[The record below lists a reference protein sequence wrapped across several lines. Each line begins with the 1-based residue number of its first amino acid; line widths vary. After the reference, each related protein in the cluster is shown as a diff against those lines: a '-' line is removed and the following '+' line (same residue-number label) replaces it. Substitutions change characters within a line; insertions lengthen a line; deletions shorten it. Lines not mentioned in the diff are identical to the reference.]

1 VRDTPVVALDH
12 VTKRFKSQ
20 QALDGVSLAFFSGE
34 VHAIVGENGAGKS
47 TLMNILFGLHAPD
60 EGGILLDGRE
70 VVHRRPSDAIAHGI
84 GMVHQHFKLVPSF
97 TVAENIGLA
106 ALPDVRRRLGS
117 DRDIVSLSERYGLAL
132 DPAAITDSLPL
143 AIQQRVEIFKALVN
157 EARLLILDEPTTIL
171 NPRETESLYRL
182 LRKLASEG
190 RAIAV
195 VTHHLDEVLSY
206 SDRVSVLRRGKLVGT
221 DETATVDRA
230 TLVQR
235 IVGRA
240 VELDARIPSAT
251 DTVGED
257 ELRLVAVSVPGTA
270 YSSGLRD
277 VSLTLRAGEV
287 VGIAGVEGNGQRELF
302 DVLADLR
309 APTSGEL
316 VWRDHGG
323 NGSPPVSLVPE
334 DRHAEGLVLDL
345 PVSLNLLLDQLG
357 NSPYSHLGRLKHG
370 AIATRA
376 KELAAAFNVRAASVD
391 LPARSLSGGNQQKI
405 VIARALQGSARV
417 LVVYQ
422 PTRGLDVAAS
432 EEVLTRL
439 RRAAD
444 EGIAVLMISS
454 NLTEILRTSDRV
466 VVLFEGGIAGET
478 AAADADIAT
487 IGAWMVGG
495 DRQLNTAHGAAA

>member
-12 VTKRFKSQ
+12 VTKRFKTQ
-20 QALDGVSLAFFSGE
+20 LALDGVSLAFFSGE
-34 VHAIVGENGAGKS
+34 LHAVVGENGAGKS

-70 VVHRRPSDAIAHGI
+70 VVHRRPSDAIANGI

-97 TVAENIGLA
+97 TVAENIRLA
-106 ALPDVRRRLGS
+106 ALPGARRRLGT
-117 DRDIVSLSERYGLAL
+117 DRDIIALSERYGLAL
-132 DPAAITDSLPL
+132 DPAATTDTLPL

-157 EARLLILDEPTTIL
+157 EAKLLILDEPTTIL
-171 NPRETESLYRL
+171 NPRETDTLYGL
-182 LRKLASEG
+182 LRNLAGEG
-190 RAIAV
+190 RAVVV
-195 VTHHLDEVLSY
+195 VTHHLDEVLRY
-206 SDRVSVLRRGKLVGT
+206 SDRVSVIRQGKLVGT
-221 DETATVDRA
+221 DATATVDRA

-240 VELDARIPSAT
+240 VELDARIPRTAEAI
-251 DTVGED
+251 GPE

-277 VSLTLRAGEV
+277 ADLSLSAGEV

-302 DVLADLR
+302 EVLAGLR
-309 APTSGEL
+309 VPSSGEL
-316 VWRDHGG
+316 RWREHSAD
-323 NGSPPVSLVPE
+323 GSPPASLVPE
-334 DRHAEGLVLDL
+334 DRHTEGLVLDL
-345 PVSLNLLLDQLG
+345 SVSLNLLLDQLG
-357 NSPYSHLGRLKHG
+357 SPPYSHLGRLRHG
-370 AIATRA
+370 AITSRA
-376 KELAAAFNVRAASVD
+376 KELAAAFNVRAASID

-422 PTRGLDVAAS
+422 PTRGLDIAAS

-439 RRAAD
+439 RRAAG

-466 VVLFEGGIAGET
+466 VVLFEGRIAGET
-478 AAADADIAT
+478 SAADADIAR
-487 IGAWMVGG
+487 IGTWMVGG
-495 DRQLNTAHGAAA
+495 DEQPSADRGAAA